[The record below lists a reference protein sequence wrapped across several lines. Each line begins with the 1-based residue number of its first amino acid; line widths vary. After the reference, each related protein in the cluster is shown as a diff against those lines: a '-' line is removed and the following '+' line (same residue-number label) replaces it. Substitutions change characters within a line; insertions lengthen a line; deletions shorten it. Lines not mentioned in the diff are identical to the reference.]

1 MMVAAV
7 IVRLLLAVI
16 FLRAALHKLRDYN
29 TFQTEMSTYQLLP
42 RSWLSVAAVL
52 LIILEAAAGI
62 LLMNPVWVMG
72 LCLAALLLSIYAIAM
87 MINLLK
93 GRRTIDCG
101 CGGPLAAKKTIS
113 WSLVIRNGVLALLAL
128 LCTTSLLTRSLDMLE
143 VFIIFSGVAAS
154 LLIYEAIEQAI
165 ANSQN
170 YQRWQAQRA
179 EKPGVRH

>member
-1 MMVAAV
+1 MMIAAV
-7 IVRLLLAVI
+7 IIRLLLAVI
-16 FLRAALHKLRDYN
+16 FLRAALHKLRNYK
-29 TFQTEMSTYQLLP
+29 TFQAEMNAYQLLP
-42 RSWLSVAAVL
+42 LAWLPAAAAL
-52 LIILEAAAGI
+52 LIGIESATGI
-62 LLMNPVWVMG
+62 LLMNPVWTMG
-72 LCLAALLLSIYAIAM
+72 LCLAALLLIIYAIAM

-113 WSLVIRNGVLALLAL
+113 WSLVIRNFILALLAL
-128 LCTTSLLTRSLDMLE
+128 FCTTALLMRSLDTLE

-170 YQRWQAQRA
+170 YQRWQARNA
-179 EKPGVRH
+179 GVPR